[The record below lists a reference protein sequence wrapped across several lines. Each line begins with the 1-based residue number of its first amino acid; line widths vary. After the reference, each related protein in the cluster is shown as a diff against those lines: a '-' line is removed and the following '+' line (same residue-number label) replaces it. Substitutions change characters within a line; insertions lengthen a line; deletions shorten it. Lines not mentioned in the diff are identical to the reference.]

1 MSSLKVISYFSK
13 SIGVRILRE
22 VADGLIEI
30 AQIPER
36 ISIGYLIKE

>member
-1 MSSLKVISYFSK
+1 MLSLKVISYFSK
-13 SIGVRILRE
+13 SIGVRILCE

-36 ISIGYLIKE
+36 ILIGYLIKE